1 MANKR
6 GRKRKSRATRMLA
19 LFEHVWVLS
28 RTSLNETQLDLEYD
42 RADDGAKRSVGEIRS
57 TFRYARIRGQVF
69 PDEVL
74 RCLEAE
80 PAMSGLVKHVCSFF
94 WELLEN
100 PPVTRGLARVLVD
113 KSLGRLGVKR
123 TIGGQDPGKNH
134 VSSSSGCSDFFDTAN
149 CHQGTKGM
157 VRQLIATHPYSLDLI
172 ALLGALSREA
182 WFCFRADEA
191 EYFGTQFWIL
201 LQDFLSQPGMEK
213 LAGVLDEY
221 AVDRVV
227 YWRDESKCG
236 DAWLPHGEEILPD
249 NCWSEVMFGRAE
261 T

>member
-6 GRKRKSRATRMLA
+6 GRKCKSRATRMLA
-19 LFEHVWVLS
+19 LFQHVWVLS

-42 RADDGAKRSVGEIRS
+42 RADDGSKRSVGEIRS
-57 TFRYARIRGQVF
+57 VFRFARVRGQVF

-74 RCLEAE
+74 RCLEAD
-80 PAMSGLVKHVCSFF
+80 PAMSGLAKHVSSVF

-100 PPVTRGLARVLVD
+100 PPVTREQARVLVD
-113 KSLGRLGVKR
+113 KSLMCLGVRR
-123 TIGGQDPGKNH
+123 TIGGRDPRKNQ
-134 VSSSSGCSDFFDTAN
+134 SPGGSDSVDTAN
-149 CHQGTKGM
+149 YRQGTTGM
-157 VRQLIATHPYSLDLI
+157 VKQLIATHPNSLDLI

-182 WFCFRADEA
+182 WFCFQAEEA

-213 LAGVLDEY
+213 LEGVLDGY

-236 DAWLPHGEEILPD
+236 DAWFPDGEETLPD
-249 NCWSEVMFGRAE
+249 NCWSEDSRF
-261 T
+261 